1 MEGPAWLLG
10 HGRREPRGKGQMK
23 QGKGKVH
30 RSLSVRIWQPGQTL
44 LLSQNYEAAQ
54 SKSKRVPCGGRSSGK
69 QNKHQISSLAA
80 LADGAKRPPGAPICR
95 NKETER
101 EERRGAP
108 TGGWRKGLVLTDNK
122 LRRGPLIKLSS
133 PPPPPED
140 ALNSGSAESSLDL
153 DSFFIKRLPEST

>member
-69 QNKHQISSLAA
+69 QNKHQGNTKANA
-80 LADGAKRPPGAPICR
+80 LTDLLFGCSCR
-95 NKETER
+95 RSEKTAWSTNLSEQGNR
-101 EERRGAP
+101 ERRTAWCANGRMAQ
-108 TGGWRKGLVLTDNK
+108 
-122 LRRGPLIKLSS
+122 GPS
-133 PPPPPED
+133 PH
-140 ALNSGSAESSLDL
+140 
-153 DSFFIKRLPEST
+153 RQ